1 MGISER
7 RLRQQEEIR
16 QQIIAESW
24 HIIDEEGWHALSIR
38 RIADAIEYSVP
49 VIYKHFENKEA
60 IQEYFI
66 KDGFEK
72 LTSEMQTAERAAST
86 NVERI
91 REIAYSYW
99 RFAAM
104 KTSHYR
110 IMFSLGIPHC
120 ETVNSV
126 AEMKQMSDIMRKAI
140 EDLSNDHQLENVD
153 LYLKLKTFWS
163 TLHGFISIELLSNS
177 VIPAEPTPM
186 FVDAIES
193 FMFTLINKK

>member
-1 MGISER
+1 MGISDR
-7 RLRQQEEIR
+7 KLRQQEEIK

-24 HIIDEEGWHALSIR
+24 HIIAEEGWHALSIR

-66 KDGFEK
+66 KDGFAK
-72 LTSEMQTAERAAST
+72 LTEEMRQAEAQAA
-86 NVERI
+86 NDDERI

-99 RFAAM
+99 RFAASR
-104 KTSHYR
+104 TAHYR

-120 ETVNSV
+120 ETVNNV
-126 AEMKQMSDIMRKAI
+126 AEMKQMSDIMRVSI
-140 EDLSNDHQLENVD
+140 ENLAKSHQQENTD
-153 LYLKLKTFWS
+153 IYLKLKTFWS
-163 TLHGFISIELLSNS
+163 MLHGFISIELLSNA
-177 VIPAEPTPM
+177 VIPEEPTPM
-186 FVDAIES
+186 FKDAIES

>member
-1 MGISER
+1 MGINDR
-7 RLRQQEEIR
+7 KARQQEEIK

-24 HIIDEEGWHALSIR
+24 HIIAEEGWQALSIR

-66 KDGFEK
+66 KDGFAK
-72 LTSEMQTAERAAST
+72 LTEEMRQIQTASDD
-86 NVERI
+86 ERI

-99 RFAAM
+99 RFAASR
-104 KTSHYR
+104 TAHYR

-126 AEMKQMSDIMRKAI
+126 AEMKQMSDMMRVAI
-140 EDLSNDHQLENVD
+140 EKLAQSHRQEHTDI
-153 LYLKLKTFWS
+153 YLKLKTFWS
-163 TLHGFISIELLSNS
+163 MLHGFISIELLSNT
-177 VIPAEPTPM
+177 VIPAEPTPV
-186 FVDAIES
+186 FKDAIES
-193 FMFTLINKK
+193 FMYTLINKK